1 MLLPLLL
8 TAVLAVHAP
17 GMGAPAPPRA
27 GLAEYGMTCGL
38 LGHLDS
44 ADRAFTALLS
54 RAPGDAR
61 ALNGL
66 GNVALLRGDA
76 ALAERFF
83 AAAETADAADAGLA
97 LNRAVAL
104 LVGGDTL
111 GAQIAA
117 AKGIDLAG
125 DSRAAAD
132 LLGLESSGGRAGTR
146 GAMSL
151 PIAAQ
156 ELRQFLDGVARR
168 LKELL
173 PRSRGAAPAVTGP
186 AVPSADSAAVG
197 ADSLRASRV
206 KPLPPPTLRIA
217 GPRAGRPDGRDLV
230 DVLYWKR

>member
-8 TAVLAVHAP
+8 TAVLAFHEP
-17 GMGAPAPPRA
+17 GVGASDAPRA

-38 LGHLDS
+38 IGHLDS
-44 ADRAFTALLS
+44 AERAFTALLS
-54 RAPGDAR
+54 RAPDDAR

-66 GNVALLRGDA
+66 GNVALLRRDA

-83 AAAETADAADAGLA
+83 AAAEAADPTDPGLV

-111 GAQIAA
+111 NAQVEA
-117 AKGIDLAG
+117 AKGIHMAG
-125 DSRAAAD
+125 DSRAAGD
-132 LLGLESSGGRAGTR
+132 LLGLESSGGRVDTR
-146 GAMSL
+146 GAPSL

-173 PRSRGAAPAVTGP
+173 PRSRGAESAVTGP
-186 AVPSADSAAVG
+186 AVPSADSATVG

-206 KPLPPPTLRIA
+206 KPLPPPMLRIA
-217 GPRAGRPDGRDLV
+217 GPRAGKPDGRDLV